1 MILIRD
7 LTLVVCIMTALLP
20 FVVAAPLRGSRR
32 SLLITPPIRQLME
45 NNVTASPT
53 ESPESTFSTNDP
65 TDQPIE
71 INQPDEQIPNKRKQS
86 ASDTLAL
93 MASLFFAVTIIVIFI
108 CSVRS
113 ETRKAST
120 SPRPTESNEEDK
132 DKDKKSL
139 ETKATEE
146 TLEREVEEAHASIP
160 STSSKAL
167 VKKSRIG
174 ESLGGGDNREV
185 IHAPPSRRV
194 TTSSAVMTT
203 RKVGHDK
210 ISPNDPKRA
219 YSFLPK
225 EPLRLRSANVPRSS
239 GRMGKT
245 LKVQS
250 KTSSLS
256 NRTSTAVGKEQT
268 QELSRITSK
277 DSPNK
282 YDLKWIQNP
291 EGLNKPRSKSEDFFS
306 SDSSAASST
315 LEDILDPIKSSP
327 TAGNHAIEVF
337 VDDNSSTT
345 ESEPGTNSWYK
356 EDDSLRGD
364 SVMSAAYSESDGVPS
379 TLLAGQD
386 GLSLISRE
394 YDSEYGENEDVL
406 PGSPWSPASDTCI
419 SDAPSDEQSENCIPN
434 FPFPEDELD
443 YDRLQPKNP
452 IDTSNRMEANDSF
465 DIDPEFQEDVVQE
478 RGRINFIARKK
489 REKRTMEI

>member
-1 MILIRD
+1 MVLIRD
-7 LTLVVCIMTALLP
+7 LTLVVCIMTAILP
-20 FVVAAPLRGSRR
+20 FVVGAPLRGSRR
-32 SLLITPPIRQLME
+32 SLLITPPIRELME
-45 NNVTASPT
+45 NKVTASPT
-53 ESPESTFSTNDP
+53 ESPENTFPTNDP
-65 TDQPIE
+65 ADQPIE
-71 INQPDEQIPNKRKQS
+71 NKQPDEQIPNNRKQS

-93 MASLFFAVTIIVIFI
+93 VASLFFAVTILVIII
-108 CSVRS
+108 CSLRS

-120 SPRPTESNEEDK
+120 SPRSTESNGEDK

-160 STSSKAL
+160 SNSSKAL

-174 ESLGGGDNREV
+174 ESLGGGDKREV
-185 IHAPPSRRV
+185 IHAPPSRRT

-203 RKVGHDK
+203 RKVSHDK
-210 ISPNDPKRA
+210 IPPNDPKRA

-239 GRMGKT
+239 GKVGKT

-250 KTSSLS
+250 KTISLS

-268 QELSRITSK
+268 QELSRITNK

-291 EGLNKPRSKSEDFFS
+291 EGLNKPRSKSEEFVS

-315 LEDILDPIKSSP
+315 LEDILNPIKSSP
-327 TAGNHAIEVF
+327 TTGNHAIEVF
-337 VDDNSSTT
+337 VDSSSST

-364 SVMSAAYSESDGVPS
+364 SVMSAAYSESDGVPI
-379 TLLAGQD
+379 TLLASQD

-394 YDSEYGENEDVL
+394 YDSEYGENDDVL
-406 PGSPWSPASDTCI
+406 SGSPWSPALDTCI

-434 FPFPEDELD
+434 FPFPEDELH
-443 YDRLQPKNP
+443 YDRLHPKKP

-465 DIDPEFQEDVVQE
+465 DIDPEFLEDVVQE
-478 RGRINFIARKK
+478 RGRIKFIARKK
-489 REKRTMEI
+489 REKPTMEI

>member
-1 MILIRD
+1 MVLIRD
-7 LTLVVCIMTALLP
+7 LMLVVCIMTAILP
-20 FVVAAPLRGSRR
+20 FVVGTPLRGSRR

-45 NNVTASPT
+45 DKVTASPA
-53 ESPESTFSTNDP
+53 ESPVTTFPTNDP

-71 INQPDEQIPNKRKQS
+71 IKQPDEQIPNKRKQS

-93 MASLFFAVTIIVIFI
+93 MASLFFAVTIIVIII
-108 CSVRS
+108 CSIRS

-120 SPRPTESNEEDK
+120 SPRPTEPNEEDK

-146 TLEREVEEAHASIP
+146 TVEEAHASIP
-160 STSSKAL
+160 SNSSKAL

-185 IHAPPSRRV
+185 IHAPPSRRA
-194 TTSSAVMTT
+194 TTSSAVMMT
-203 RKVGHDK
+203 RKVSHDK
-210 ISPNDPKRA
+210 IPPNDPKRA

-245 LKVQS
+245 LKNQS

-315 LEDILDPIKSSP
+315 LEDILNPIKSSP

-337 VDDNSSTT
+337 VDNSSST

-364 SVMSAAYSESDGVPS
+364 SVMSVAYSESDGVPV
-379 TLLAGQD
+379 TLLASQD
-386 GLSLISRE
+386 GLSLISRVYE
-394 YDSEYGENEDVL
+394 SEYGENDDVL

-434 FPFPEDELD
+434 FPFPEDELH

-465 DIDPEFQEDVVQE
+465 DIDPEFLEDVVQE
-478 RGRINFIARKK
+478 RGRIKFIARKK